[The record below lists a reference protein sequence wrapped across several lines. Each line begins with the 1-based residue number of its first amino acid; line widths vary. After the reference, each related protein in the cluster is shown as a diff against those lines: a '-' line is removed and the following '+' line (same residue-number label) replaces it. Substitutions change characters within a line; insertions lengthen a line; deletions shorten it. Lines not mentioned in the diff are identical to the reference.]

1 MTPTQLR
8 NTPTT
13 VPDAVEFRK
22 PQISDG
28 VRLWEIAKDSQVL
41 DLNSSYSYLLWCR
54 DFQDTSIVATADDRV
69 VGFVTGYVRPE
80 VPATLFVW
88 QVAVDEDQRGA
99 DWPDACCPTCST
111 MLRCRVSG
119 SSRPPSS
126 ARTMP
131 HRLALF
137 TSVAHRRGCE
147 ITKSELFSPQ
157 RFSRRARGRGSFH
170 DLAAECLLRKE
181 HP

>member
-88 QVAVDEDQRGA
+88 QVAVDEDQRGR

-119 SSRPPSS
+119 KLETTISPDNAASI
-126 ARTMP
+126 
-131 HRLALF
+131 ALF

-147 ITKSELFSPQ
+147 ITKSELFSPND
-157 RFSRRARGRGSFH
+157 FPDGHEAE
-170 DLAAECLLRKE
+170 DLFTISPRNAS
-181 HP
+181 